1 MNVNQPTTTEV
12 IGSAAMAVT
21 FLLSTVTLAM
31 VVAVDINKTSL
42 ARVIIN
48 EVSMLV
54 TIIIWNFNNC
64 QLRDHTKELI
74 KKIFKLN

>member
-31 VVAVDINKTSL
+31 VVAVDINKTSA

-54 TIIIWNFNNC
+54 TVVIWNFNNK
-64 QLRDHTKELI
+64 QLWDHTKKMM
-74 KKIFKLN
+74 KKIWKLN